1 VSVWKVQPYSSQD
14 LKGKTTTELFGMGCA
29 LIGNYIAD
37 MATNPDIRE
46 DNQHF
51 DFGGL
56 QKACTSAQ
64 AGK

>member
-1 VSVWKVQPYSSQD
+1 
-14 LKGKTTTELFGMGCA
+14 
-29 LIGNYIAD
+29 

-64 AGK
+64 AGR